1 MAGTVKS
8 AKIDNRTS
16 RTRLRPGRHWRAI
29 IPGRAH
35 LGYQRRSG
43 DREGRWVLRHYLGTG
58 RYRIAPLG
66 TADDVHEADG
76 ERVLSFEQA
85 HANAVAQL
93 NAPKGKVSRITVRQ
107 AMDRYVEFKRSQG
120 QSIDDVTSRGG
131 VHILPP
137 LGDQAV
143 CDLTAETLRRWL
155 ATMASS
161 PAQVRPKSG
170 GRPQYRSLPE
180 DDEAIRK
187 RRASA
192 NRVLTMLKAIL
203 NHCFDEEHV
212 SNREAWGRRLKPFKE
227 VDAPPVRYLSIAEAK
242 RFLNACDP
250 EFRPLARAAL
260 ETGARYQEIA
270 RLKVVDFNTDSG
282 TVAIR
287 KSKTAKA
294 RHIILTD
301 QGAAFFK
308 EHCAGRAG
316 SELMFTHLI
325 IPRKSDL
332 KVAGQKLEAKK
343 PIKSPWKAA
352 EQNRPM
358 GEANERAKIEPP
370 ITLHGLRHTWA
381 SHAVMNSV
389 PLIIVAKNLGHK
401 DTRMVERVYGH
412 LAPSFVVDAIRA
424 GAPKFGFEPGKVVA
438 LSGART

>member
-16 RTRLRPGRHWRAI
+16 RARLKPGRHWRAI
-29 IPGRAH
+29 VAGRSH
-35 LGYQRRSG
+35 LGYQRRPG
-43 DREGRWVLRHYLGTG
+43 EREGRWILRRYLGTG
-58 RYRIAPLG
+58 KYRIAPLG
-66 TADDVHEADG
+66 TADDLREADG
-76 ERVLSFEQA
+76 ERVLTFDQA

-93 NAPKGKVSRITVRQ
+93 NMPQGKVSRITVRQ
-107 AMDRYVEFKRSQG
+107 AMERYVEFKRSQG
-120 QSIDDVTSRGG
+120 QSVDDVMSRGTA
-131 VHILPP
+131 HILPP
-137 LGDQAV
+137 LGDLAV
-143 CDLTAETLRRWL
+143 SELAAEGLRRWL

-161 PAQVRPKSG
+161 PAQLRPKRG
-170 GRPQYRSLPE
+170 KVQYRPAPE

-187 RRASA
+187 RRATA

-212 SNREAWGRRLKPFKE
+212 SNREAWGRRLKPFRE
-227 VDAPPVRYLSIAEAK
+227 VDAPPVRYLSIAEAQ
-242 RFLNACDP
+242 RFLNGCDL

-270 RLKVVDFNTDSG
+270 RLKLADFNTDSG

-287 KSKTAKA
+287 KSKTGKA

-316 SELMFTHLI
+316 GELMFTHFI
-325 IPRKSDL
+325 VPRKVDRNA
-332 KVAGQKLEAKK
+332 AGQKTEAKK
-343 PIKSPWKAA
+343 PIKSPWRAA
-352 EQNRPM
+352 EQNRPRR
-358 GEANERAKIEPP
+358 EANKRAKIEPP
-370 ITLHGLRHTWA
+370 ITFHGLRHTWA
-381 SHAVMNSV
+381 SHAVMNGV

-424 GAPKFGFEPGKVVA
+424 GAPKFGFKPGKIVA
-438 LSGART
+438 LSGARK